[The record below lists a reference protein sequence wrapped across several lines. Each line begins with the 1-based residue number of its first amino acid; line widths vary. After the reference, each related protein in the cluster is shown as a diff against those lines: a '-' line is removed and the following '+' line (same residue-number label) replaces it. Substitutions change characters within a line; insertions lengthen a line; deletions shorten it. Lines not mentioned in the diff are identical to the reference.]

1 MSSFP
6 MYSSMPRRIFEGP
19 VSHAKWP
26 STESFRSP
34 ASPWDVDDST
44 AQTVSKLN
52 SVFGFRPPTGYVRSS
67 PRTSPDEVSRYSPD
81 LQQFRL
87 DRTPELRHDTPSD
100 ARTRTSSFGPET
112 PPTNSDSYFSSEP
125 LVQPLTPVRNSH
137 PHLRSHSDSCS
148 LQSFYSESQYRVGTE
163 STPTIGHDNPKQH
176 RHHDSMSRP
185 GDNGDNLPKNQSRE
199 TASPHQNYSVA
210 LTRNNRAVT
219 LTLTAG
225 SSTQSRQPNITC
237 YRQTSLPLGGP
248 FAEFFKAS
256 EAMALLQ
263 HMVNASSMSYQPFSK
278 RERSEL
284 MLRMRTSGDGMIL
297 GDPCSNARAWTSFF
311 SAELGAG
318 RAWEAGTV
326 IFPWKVLE
334 KLMSS
339 LNSECARK
347 RRMQARAAA
356 AIVRREADEYPGS
369 RGPGPFRHGHEHSPG
384 CRHVSL
390 RLAGD
395 SEMLSSAPMSGVSG
409 DRNSASSTSSPP
421 RTPTE
426 VLPPKLQLVSEQP
439 QSPPAQVRRRRQH
452 SEPVRQLSLT
462 PPRIALLK
470 SKTCRQSLRG
480 LHAASSSPRLEF
492 YDSIRAWP
500 VSSHRTR
507 VRLPPCSRFLEMVEA
522 EGTGLRNHTVICGE

>member
-6 MYSSMPRRIFEGP
+6 MYSSMPRRNVEGP
-19 VSHAKWP
+19 VSHARWP
-26 STESFRSP
+26 STDSFRSP
-34 ASPWDVDDST
+34 ASHWEVDDST

-52 SVFGFRPPTGYVRSS
+52 SVFGFRPPTGYAKSS
-67 PRTSPDEVSRYSPD
+67 PRASPDEGSRYSPD
-81 LQQFRL
+81 LPHLQS
-87 DRTPELRHDTPSD
+87 DRTPELRQDTPSD
-100 ARTRTSSFGPET
+100 VRTRTSSFGPET
-112 PPTNSDSYFSSEP
+112 PPTKFDSYFSSEP
-125 LVQPLTPVRNSH
+125 LVQPLTPVRTSH

-163 STPTIGHDNPKQH
+163 TTSVVGHDTKQH
-176 RHHDSMSRP
+176 PYHDPISRW
-185 GDNGDNLPKNQSRE
+185 GDNPPNKPSRE
-199 TASPHQNYSVA
+199 TSSPHQNYAVA

-219 LTLTAG
+219 LILTAA
-225 SSTQSRQPNITC
+225 SSSRSGQPNITC

-256 EAMALLQ
+256 EALALLQ

-284 MLRMRTSGDGMIL
+284 MLRMRTSGEGMIL

-311 SAELGAG
+311 STELGAG
-318 RAWEAGTV
+318 RAWEVGTV

-339 LNSECARK
+339 LNSECARR

-356 AIVRREADEYPGS
+356 AVVRREVDEYPGTQ
-369 RGPGPFRHGHEHSPG
+369 GPAPFSAAMDNLPTLGL
-384 CRHVSL
+384 CLCSL
-390 RLAGD
+390 PA
-395 SEMLSSAPMSGVSG
+395 
-409 DRNSASSTSSPP
+409 TW
-421 RTPTE
+421 TPTE
-426 VLPPKLQLVSEQP
+426 VLPPKLQLVSERP
-439 QSPPAQVRRRRQH
+439 KSPPTQVRRRRQH

-480 LHAASSSPRLEF
+480 LHSASTPARLEF
-492 YDSIRAWP
+492 YDSIREWP
-500 VSSHRTR
+500 ASSHRAR
-507 VRLPPCSRFLEMVEA
+507 VRLPPCSRFLEMVEDQ
-522 EGTGLRNHTVICGE
+522 GTEPRNPIVV